1 MNYRRP
7 PLMLVLALSTL
18 GGGCP
23 AEDKPPPPLQH
34 APAAPVPVRRA
45 QLKGLHGDVKVK
57 RAAGDDWL
65 PAQEDMP
72 LFENDK
78 VRTVAGAGAQVVFT
92 QGSMVSLGEDALIS
106 IAEARRE
113 AQEMLRRN
121 QQEVE
126 KFREELMAKSRK
138 EADEF
143 KASAQ
148 REIEDQKAKAIAQVR
163 AMTVDLAVEVAGKL
177 LNERLDDSKHRALA
191 EQFVQSLPA
200 KPGTER
206 RS

>member
-1 MNYRRP
+1 
-7 PLMLVLALSTL
+7 MLLPNVLAASIVEVRPGLIFWTL
-18 GGGCP
+18 VTFLLVAFVLRWKAWGP
-23 AEDKPPPPLQH
+23 ILAVVEEREKQITSSIEAAKRERVEAEKLLAEQKT
-34 APAAPVPVRRA
+34 A
-45 QLKGLHGDVKVK
+45 
-57 RAAGDDWL
+57 
-65 PAQEDMP
+65 
-72 LFENDK
+72 
-78 VRTVAGAGAQVVFT
+78 
-92 QGSMVSLGEDALIS
+92 

-113 AQEMLRRN
+113 AQELLRRN

-148 REIEDQKAKAIAQVR
+148 REIEEQKAKAIAQVK

-177 LNERLDDSKHRALA
+177 LSERLDDTKHRALA
-191 EQFVQSLPA
+191 EQFVRDLPVKA
-200 KPGTER
+200 GAER